1 MPDIRHRVGIAAPQH
16 RVYEML
22 ASKEGLAK
30 FWTKQVEGD
39 SEVGGKLRFFFGK
52 PEPSA
57 VMEVVEL
64 SRDDRVQ
71 WRCVNGAPEW
81 VGTTVAFDLK
91 SSSGETVLLF
101 THADWQEPVE
111 FMHHCSTKWATVLI
125 GLRGGLEGG
134 AFAAFPDDTKIS
146 GSWR

>member
-22 ASKEGLAK
+22 ATKAGLAK
-30 FWTKQVEGD
+30 FWTSQVEGD
-39 SEVGGKLRFFFGK
+39 SEVGGQLRFFFGK

-64 SRDDRVQ
+64 SPDDRVQ
-71 WRCVNGAPEW
+71 WRCVNGPVEW
-81 VGTTVAFDLK
+81 VGTTVFFDLK
-91 SSSGETVLLF
+91 TSGGETVLLF
-101 THADWQEPVE
+101 AHANWREPVE
-111 FMHHCSTKWATVLI
+111 FMNHCSTKWATVLI
-125 GLRGGLEGG
+125 GLRSGLEGG
-134 AFAAFPDDTKIS
+134 AFTAFPDDTKIS

>member
-22 ASKEGLAK
+22 ATKDGLGK
-30 FWTKQVEGD
+30 FWTRQVEGD

-64 SRDDRVQ
+64 SPDDRVQ
-71 WRCVNGAPEW
+71 WRCAAEW
-81 VGTTVAFDLK
+81 VGRPCWSA
-91 SSSGETVLLF
+91 
-101 THADWQEPVE
+101 
-111 FMHHCSTKWATVLI
+111 
-125 GLRGGLEGG
+125 
-134 AFAAFPDDTKIS
+134 
-146 GSWR
+146 

>member
-1 MPDIRHRVGIAAPQH
+1 MPDIRHRVGIAVPQH

-22 ASKEGLAK
+22 ATKDGLAK
-30 FWTKQVEGD
+30 FWTSRVEGD
-39 SEVGGKLRFFFGK
+39 SEVGGQLRFFFGK

-64 SRDDRVQ
+64 SRDNRVQ
-71 WRCVNGAPEW
+71 WRCVNGAAEW
-81 VGTTVAFDLK
+81 VGTTVTFDLK
-91 SSSGETVLLF
+91 TSAGETALLF
-101 THADWQEPVE
+101 THADWREPVE

-125 GLRGGLEGG
+125 GLRSGVEGG
-134 AFAAFPDDTKIS
+134 AFTAFPDDTKIS